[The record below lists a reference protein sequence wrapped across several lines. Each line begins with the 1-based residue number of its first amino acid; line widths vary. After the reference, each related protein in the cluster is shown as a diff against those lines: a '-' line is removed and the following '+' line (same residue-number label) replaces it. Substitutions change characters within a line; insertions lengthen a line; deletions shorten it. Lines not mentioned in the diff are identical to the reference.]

1 VLKIVRQFAS
11 VAIIYN
17 LTAYYSTLFSVM
29 NPVSRGAKKP
39 VMLAIVL
46 AIAMRNPEECGLRS
60 AWFICSDKIIVKT
73 SRLIA
78 TFDLR

>member
-1 VLKIVRQFAS
+1 
-11 VAIIYN
+11 
-17 LTAYYSTLFSVM
+17 M